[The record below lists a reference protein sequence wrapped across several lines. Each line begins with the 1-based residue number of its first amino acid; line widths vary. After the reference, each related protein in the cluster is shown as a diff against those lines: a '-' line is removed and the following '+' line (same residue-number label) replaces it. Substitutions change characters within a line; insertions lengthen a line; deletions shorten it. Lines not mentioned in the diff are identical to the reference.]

1 MEQMETGSFIS
12 QLQDLKE
19 FVSYSLDDHKVAL
32 CLIDNQFEC
41 NDLILRDSIKSI
53 LHNFDIKFSFIYIN
67 QLNDL
72 LKIIF

>member
-12 QLQDLKE
+12 QLHDLKE

-32 CLIDNQFEC
+32 CLIDN
-41 NDLILRDSIKSI
+41 RDSIKSI
-53 LHNFDIKFSFIYIN
+53 LHNFDIKFSFININ